1 MLASTSY
8 SVSNSQTATAL
19 DPTQVYTTGNVVQN
33 TPYGGPSSWVNGVYQ
48 DSLTC
53 WTWGNPG
60 YCGPNAIVRPDNN
73 INFSF
78 GLTNLYQM
86 QAVANILPNSGSGLR
101 VNGYNFGFTA
111 KNGNGWDD
119 ARVDYLTAYVSFY
132 DTKGSTVFNKNY
144 DLNYKFNWTSFNY
157 SENFTTPYAAKDLG
171 SVQYGFVGRD
181 NNGWAGPYGPEIY
194 NISFS
199 LKYSVDPCS
208 VDVLSSPTCPGYLEA
223 LSKLASPTTTTTTT
237 VEVTPTQI
245 IVDNF
250 AVNTQPVQ
258 NTSTAPTS
266 SSPTPST
273 SATVSGTPSTT
284 STAQPVAT
292 VDANKDSK
300 ASGPSLNAILNI
312 VKNEQSRISAVE
324 SSAVQQANETAS
336 SLTSAAVR
344 DAENVAKTLTS
355 ASIAES
361 QQTKTQTAT
370 TNLNNGAGLG
380 LQTTNQLQNGLVGI
394 LKAPGDF
401 IQPEFKQEQ
410 VYTPSI
416 LNRSQESIYSLFTPS
431 QTTQQN
437 VLSLIQEL
445 PKYEQPKFEDPV
457 QKETSYVASTIPRD
471 IQAILEETNK
481 PAETTQ
487 TQTSG
492 DSVKKDVKN
501 NDAAGSVDIA
511 SIATIPAGFSAYTNL
526 TLRDGMF
533 YKTEEIYKNQRT
545 VDNVRVLRGLQGG
558 SDILHQQM
566 VNQQYERK

>member
-1 MLASTSY
+1 MLASISY
-8 SVSNSQTATAL
+8 SVSNSQTVNPL

-48 DSLTC
+48 NNLTC
-53 WTWGNPG
+53 WTWGDPG
-60 YCGPNAIVRPDNN
+60 YCGPNAIVRPDNS

-78 GLTNLYQM
+78 GLTNLYQI
-86 QAVANILPNSGSGLR
+86 QSIANILPNSGSGLR

-119 ARVDYLTAYVSFY
+119 GRVDYLNAYVSFY
-132 DTKGSTVFNKNY
+132 DPKGTTVYNKNY
-144 DLNYKFNWTSFNY
+144 NLNYQFNWTTFNF
-157 SENFTTPYAAKDLG
+157 SENFTSPYAAKDLG

-223 LSKLASPTTTTTTT
+223 ISKLSAPTTTLSPTI
-237 VEVTPTQI
+237 EITPTQI

-250 AVNTQPVQ
+250 AVNTQPTQ
-258 NTSTAPTS
+258 NTQTTTSTGTTSSTPTSTTS
-266 SSPTPST
+266 SS
-273 SATVSGTPSTT
+273 VSGSSSSQPTT
-284 STAQPVAT
+284 T

-300 ASGPSLNAILNI
+300 ASGPSLSAILNI

-324 SSAVQQANETAS
+324 SAAVQQANETAS

-344 DAENVAKTLTS
+344 DAENVAKTLT
-355 ASIAES
+355 ATSISES
-361 QQTKTQTAT
+361 QQTKVQTGAA
-370 TNLNNGAGLG
+370 NFNNSNSA
-380 LQTTNQLQNGLVGI
+380 LQSTNQLQNGLVGI
-394 LKAPGDF
+394 LKSPADF

-416 LNRSQESIYSLFTPS
+416 LNRPQESIYSLFTPS

-437 VLSLIQEL
+437 VMSLIQEL
-445 PKYEQPKFEDPV
+445 PKYEQPKFEDQVP
-457 QKETSYVASTIPRD
+457 KETNYVANTIPRD

-481 PAETTQ
+481 PSEATQ

-501 NDAAGSVDIA
+501 NDAAGGVDIA
-511 SIATIPAGFSAYTNL
+511 SIATMPAGFAAYTNL
-526 TLRDGMF
+526 ILRDGMF

-558 SDILHQQM
+558 SDILHQEM